1 METGATFIDY
11 YEKKSCSA
19 QWLEFNRGM
28 AAELS
33 AGLPPEDL
41 RQLFFRIGQRLA
53 QALPIPRCRTLEEL
67 QDQFNARWDGIDWGF
82 AVLNEEADGV
92 AITHACSPVAAAFG
106 PGSTDW
112 SVGFFE
118 GAYQTWF
125 EAQHMPSTLRVQ
137 ALQPEVQAGPRID
150 LRLSRAGA

>member
-41 RQLFFRIGQRLA
+41 KQLFFRIGQRLA
-53 QALPIPRCRTLEEL
+53 HALPIPPCRTLGEL
-67 QDQFNARWDGIDWGF
+67 QD
-82 AVLNEEADGV
+82 
-92 AITHACSPVAAAFG
+92 
-106 PGSTDW
+106 
-112 SVGFFE
+112 
-118 GAYQTWF
+118 GANCDMLL
-125 EAQHMPSTLRVQ
+125 A
-137 ALQPEVQAGPRID
+137 
-150 LRLSRAGA
+150 